1 LPGWKSED
9 VLILKTQ
16 PKAYGRLSKRYL
28 STEMY
33 KEKEEEG
40 DYSDFFRKLAVENSR
55 I

>member
-33 KEKEEEG
+33 KEKEEER